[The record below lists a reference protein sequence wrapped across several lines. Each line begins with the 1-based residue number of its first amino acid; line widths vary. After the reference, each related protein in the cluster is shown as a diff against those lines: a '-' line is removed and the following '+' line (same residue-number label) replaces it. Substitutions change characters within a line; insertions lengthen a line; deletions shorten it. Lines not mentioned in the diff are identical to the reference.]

1 MMMVHT
7 LAETVREIFMS
18 PYDEKSD
25 QELYRLDEGSRK
37 KDSASIPVN
46 VEGAKVSV
54 SNEVEDLGV
63 IFSQTTVSEET
74 PETVVI
80 KFGDS
85 EVLDLSGNSSADIVV
100 TASKDLVVE

>member
-25 QELYRLDEGSRK
+25 QELYRLDEESRK

-63 IFSQTTVSEET
+63 IFSYS
-74 PETVVI
+74 
-80 KFGDS
+80 
-85 EVLDLSGNSSADIVV
+85 
-100 TASKDLVVE
+100 

>member
-1 MMMVHT
+1 
-7 LAETVREIFMS
+7 MS

-25 QELYRLDEGSRK
+25 QELYRLDEESLK
-37 KDSASIPVN
+37 SDAASISVD
-46 VEGAKVSV
+46 VEGAKVKV

-63 IFSQTTVSEET
+63 IFSQTTVSDET

-85 EVLDLSGNSSADIVV
+85 EMQDLSGNSSADIVI

>member
-1 MMMVHT
+1 MMVHT
-7 LAETVREIFMS
+7 LAEIAREIWMS

-25 QELYRLDEGSRK
+25 QELYRLDEESLIS
-37 KDSASIPVN
+37 DAASIPVE
-46 VEGAKVSV
+46 VEGAKVNV
-54 SNEVEDLGV
+54 SSEVEDLEV

-85 EVLDLSGNSSADIVV
+85 EVQDLSGNSSADIVV
-100 TASKDLVVE
+100 TASKDLVLE